1 MKKTYIAPTLV
12 NVEVLAEGL
21 IASSITSMPMRES
34 ENESEKIISSDDF
47 ATQEF
52 NGNSWFDAE

>member
-34 ENESEKIISSDDF
+34 EIEKIISSDDF

>member
-34 ENESEKIISSDDF
+34 ESEKIISSDDF